1 MLVAVS
7 RAGAPEGPF
16 WALLLPALL
25 LQSLSHDD
33 PVLQSA
39 SILGFEEVTL
49 LLAILS
55 GPCISITLDRCR
67 RCCFRV
73 RDLIKSS

>member
-7 RAGAPEGPF
+7 RAGAPEGPS
-16 WALLLPALL
+16 WPVLLPALL
-25 LQSLSHDD
+25 PQSLSHDN
-33 PVLQSA
+33 PMLLSA

-49 LLAILS
+49 LLAFSS
-55 GPCISITLDRCR
+55 GPCISITLHRCR

-73 RDLIKSS
+73 SDLIKRS